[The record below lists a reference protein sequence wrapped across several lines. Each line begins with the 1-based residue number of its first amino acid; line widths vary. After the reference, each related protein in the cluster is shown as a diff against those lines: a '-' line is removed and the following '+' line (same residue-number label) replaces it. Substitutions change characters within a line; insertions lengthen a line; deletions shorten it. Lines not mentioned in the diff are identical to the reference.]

1 MSENLALEWIVRRT
15 GGAAGETAAWRAA
28 HTPSNPSTALKSV
41 PAFALLFIAGIAAM
55 FGMIAT
61 HVLEQSVLRHDLDAA
76 GAAVSRALLAYRAA
90 RADVGLADLLDT
102 RRDARAWG
110 LDAAEAQAARAE
122 FYRQVLAIPGARMA
136 YAYAPD
142 GRVLWSTEMSA
153 VGSLVEQAM
162 PGIVRSDRASAR
174 MTRVRAGA
182 SATVAAGSAAP
193 QLFVQSHL
201 PLRGADGG
209 LAATLE
215 LYREAGTLARTLAN
229 GAATLWSLIGIFA
242 AGVYAIVVW
251 LGRRLSAAVGHQQQ
265 RLVEAEA
272 LCVIGEMA
280 AAVAHGIRNPLAAI
294 RSSAELTLAGDLPAT
309 RKHAMDIVRQVD
321 RLGLWVRDVLLFS
334 RPIDAVARPLD
345 LVARTGEC
353 LLDVSSQLDRA
364 GIECVWVQP
373 ASSIPLVAGDRALTG
388 HAIGNVLSNA
398 VEAMAG
404 GGTLQIELECRPPRR
419 TVELRITDTG
429 AGMTAEQ
436 LGRVF
441 DPCYTTKPNGMGI
454 GMALARRIMER
465 FGGAIALE
473 SRPGHGTTAI
483 LRFRAAR

>member
-1 MSENLALEWIVRRT
+1 MSDNLALEWIVRRT
-15 GGAAGETAAWRAA
+15 GGATGETAAWRAA
-28 HTPSNPSTALKSV
+28 RAPTNPSTALKSV

-61 HVLEQSVLRHDLDAA
+61 HVLEQSVLRYDLDAA
-76 GAAVSRALLAYRAA
+76 SAAVSRALLAYRPA
-90 RADVGLADLLDT
+90 RADLGLADLLDT
-102 RRDARAWG
+102 RHDPRAWG
-110 LDAAEAQAARAE
+110 LDAVEAHAARAE
-122 FYRQVLAIPGARMA
+122 FYRQVVAMPGLRAA
-136 YAYAPD
+136 YAYADD
-142 GRVLWSTEMSA
+142 GRVLWSTDASA
-153 VGSLVEQAM
+153 VGKLAEQAM
-162 PGIVRSDRASAR
+162 PGIVRSDHAAAR
-174 MTRVRAGA
+174 MTRMRVPVP
-182 SATVAAGSAAP
+182 ATAAADAP
-193 QLFVQSHL
+193 AEPLVQSHV
-201 PLRGADGG
+201 PLRGPNGG

-215 LYREAGTLARTLAN
+215 LYREAGTLARTLRN
-229 GAATLWSLIGIFA
+229 GTATLWSLIGIFA

-251 LGRRLSAAVGHQQQ
+251 LSRRLSAAVGHQQQ

-309 RKHAMDIVRQVD
+309 RKHAMDIVSQVD

-373 ASSIPLVAGDRALTG
+373 ATSIPLVAGDRALTG
-388 HAIGNVLSNA
+388 HAIGNVLANA

-404 GGTLQIELECRPPRR
+404 GGTLQVELECRPPRR

-436 LGRVF
+436 LARVF

-465 FGGAIALE
+465 FGGTIVLE

-483 LRFRAAR
+483 LSFRAAR